1 MTDSLTPA
9 RRSANMAA
17 IRGRD
22 TGPELAVR
30 RVLRAHGVGYRLH
43 VAGLPG
49 RPDIVM
55 QGRRTVIFVHG
66 CFWHRHEGC
75 RFAYT
80 PKSRVDFWRKKF
92 ADNVARDHK
101 NKTRLLDGGWRVHW
115 ECETTDATV
124 LEKRI
129 AGLLQRGSDESG
141 SKGQGRTERHRAQG
155 SSPAKRQAAA
165 RP

>member
-1 MTDSLTPA
+1 MLTGSSDNAGRKYGLNRGRWTAVSGNPGGSVMLDKIDRL

-30 RVLRAHGVGYRLH
+30 RSLRSLGIGYRLH
-43 VAGLPG
+43 VRGMPG

-55 QGRRTVIFVHG
+55 QGRRAVIFVHG

-75 RFAYT
+75 RFAAS
-80 PKSRVDFWRKKF
+80 PKSRVDFWQKKF

-101 NKTRLLDGGWRVHW
+101 NETRLRDGGWRVLVVW
-115 ECETTDATV
+115 ECDPV
-124 LEKRI
+124 VQIL
-129 AGLLQRGSDESG
+129 
-141 SKGQGRTERHRAQG
+141 GRY
-155 SSPAKRQAAA
+155 
-165 RP
+165 